1 MGDRIAVVGGGITG
15 LSLAYRLIKH
25 GHRVTVYDG
34 APSLGGLSVSADFG
48 DFTWDRYYHVIA
60 GSDQTLLDLIDE
72 IGLGDEV
79 RWQTTRQGIFIDGK
93 VRSLV
98 GPMDLLR
105 LPGLSIVDK
114 FRLGLLALRG
124 HRPCSDRE
132 LDSTTSA
139 DWVRK
144 RCGERA
150 YQRFWA
156 PLLRSKLGDAATTT
170 AARFIHATLTR
181 LHSARGSSNKEQ
193 FGYVV
198 GGYRR
203 ILSTLE
209 QQLLEHGAELR
220 ANSPVKSVRADDRG
234 TIVETGVT
242 SERYQRVVVTLPNT
256 HLANVVEDLEPS
268 EKQRLSATPYLGT
281 VCTVAVG
288 KTPLSGHYILNLTDE
303 QLSIT
308 GIIEMTAVVD
318 KDQTAGHT
326 LVYLPRYA
334 VTDSPIFKQ
343 SDEQLAESALN
354 DLRRVFPQADNDWLL
369 SHKVQRARLIQP
381 IPIAGGESHAPPRE
395 VVPGR
400 VYCVSNAQM
409 PPGTLNNNDCIA
421 HATQAAASLLG

>member
-1 MGDRIAVVGGGITG
+1 M
-15 LSLAYRLIKH
+15 
-25 GHRVTVYDG
+25 
-34 APSLGGLSVSADFG
+34 
-48 DFTWDRYYHVIA
+48 
-60 GSDQTLLDLIDE
+60 
-72 IGLGDEV
+72 
-79 RWQTTRQGIFIDGK
+79 
-93 VRSLV
+93 
-98 GPMDLLR
+98 
-105 LPGLSIVDK
+105 
-114 FRLGLLALRG
+114 
-124 HRPCSDRE
+124 
-132 LDSTTSA
+132 
-139 DWVRK
+139 
-144 RCGERA
+144 
-150 YQRFWA
+150 
-156 PLLRSKLGDAATTT
+156 
-170 AARFIHATLTR
+170 
-181 LHSARGSSNKEQ
+181 
-193 FGYVV
+193 
-198 GGYRR
+198 
-203 ILSTLE
+203 
-209 QQLLEHGAELR
+209 R

-234 TIVETGVT
+234 SIVETGVT